1 MQDRLRARGTDL
13 EHCTGVADPATIRS
27 SVEITSAVHD
37 QTRCRLIPI
46 GSPTWAKRMQDRLR
60 ARGTDLE
67 HSAGAVAATVRRSSV
82 EVASTVHDQTRY
94 RLISIGSP
102 TCAK

>member
-67 HSAGAVAATVRRSSV
+67 YRAGVVGAATRRCSV
-82 EVASTVHDQTRY
+82 EVASAVHDQTRMR
-94 RLISIGSP
+94 RLAIRSP
-102 TCAK
+102 